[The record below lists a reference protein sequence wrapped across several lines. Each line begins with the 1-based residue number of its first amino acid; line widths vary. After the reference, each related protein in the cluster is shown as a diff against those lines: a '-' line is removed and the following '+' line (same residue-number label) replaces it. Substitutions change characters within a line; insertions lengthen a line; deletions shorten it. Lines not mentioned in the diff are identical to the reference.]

1 MEEAGA
7 IIVAPHVGAWIE
19 TVKIALTNLKLIVAP
34 HVGAWIE
41 TLEERLKDEESNRSR
56 PTWARGLK
64 LGVVVQRDASQGGR
78 APRGRVD

>member
-1 MEEAGA
+1 M
-7 IIVAPHVGAWIE
+7 I
-19 TVKIALTNLKLIVAP
+19 TNRLLLVSRPTWARGLKLLLLALILCRPLVAP

-41 TLEERLKDEESNRSR
+41 TLLHIHYYYQYVSR

-64 LGVVVQRDASQGGR
+64 LIPIYLFYWRIRR